1 MGTHPPTIIGPDLV
15 IRGTVRSS
23 GTVRIDGRIEG
34 EVNAALVVVG
44 EHASVQGDISAE
56 DLTVRGE
63 VQGTVVAHKALIV
76 AGARVEA
83 TVRHT
88 SLTVQSGARI
98 DGDFRRITAITA
110 HTAPAAVSRAAMAGG
125 SGQEAYAIS

>member
-76 AGARVEA
+76 AGARVE
-83 TVRHT
+83 
-88 SLTVQSGARI
+88 
-98 DGDFRRITAITA
+98 
-110 HTAPAAVSRAAMAGG
+110 
-125 SGQEAYAIS
+125 